1 MNSLNISI
9 KNDSKY
15 KTEENKNKDRISFS
29 LRNKIIRHNQ
39 NKIIN
44 NPIRILNN
52 KSTFLIKPH
61 KEIKSPYQMKNT
73 IQQKQ
78 GEKNFNI
85 NYIYLKKNNNSINEN
100 SEERDNLMT
109 QLYHINKEMN
119 QINREIKELQILFSN
134 EEKENMAHKYIIS
147 KILNVNKK
155 VIVVEN
161 YDSPKNSKNKSFV
174 EENYSNNNSKSNTIK
189 IGSIKKGFMTKYK
202 LDKNK
207 NKTIPNSIK
216 KVKTRNLDSLK
227 IDNLKKELNFYQ
239 KMIDSKDEKLKDFKK
254 KEGMILYQDINNMID
269 KKNKNFENLSKVNND
284 LRDQLIESDEKIF
297 DLSQKLYKMREK
309 ANDFLEHID
318 FYKNKIS
325 EIDSEILNL
334 TNELTKRQKEEKEQE
349 AQKSKEESEINSLIN
364 EKKNLEEEYEQK
376 KELKFEQYDYRRE
389 LENILHEEKKYK
401 LKNEVNSLKFNHYQ
415 KKNDELNQKKEEY
428 EKERNNL
435 LEKSKIPKKNKT
447 KIEEMEKEMEK
458 LIEEIEIYDKKI
470 NDINLKIDKNSK

>member
-174 EENYSNNNSKSNTIK
+174 EENCSNNNSKSNTIK

-401 LKNEVNSLKFNHYQ
+401 LKNEVNSLKLNHYQ

>member
-401 LKNEVNSLKFNHYQ
+401 LKNEVNSLKLIHYQ

-435 LEKSKIPKKNKT
+435 LEKSKVPKKNKT

>member
-9 KNDSKY
+9 KNNSKY
-15 KTEENKNKDRISFS
+15 KTEENKNKDRINFS

-284 LRDQLIESDEKIF
+284 LREQLIESDGKIF

-401 LKNEVNSLKFNHYQ
+401 LKNEVNSLKLNHYQ